1 MSIINFW
8 RNFHISIFIGF
19 TAIYGL
25 TQAKGTHKVHCS
37 EDLMRVE
44 IGLPEINEHETSNS
58 STNTASNSQNF
69 TEEPQIYLEGLKGY
83 PDERCHPE
91 INASLAIF
99 RLSLSDFYE
108 CGVTRMVNQ
117 LTGKKVYYHKII
129 IESQNGKEIVS
140 VKCITTG
147 PVYNLM
153 MNKTSREPPRF
164 ILQQQQQQQQQPSS
178 LQQHHDITR
187 RDVLPAGFQEPDDL
201 EITTS
206 LTERAPEP
214 RLAIGVSQNGKRVT
228 GDLTVTPGTPLT
240 MEINLDRD
248 SAPVYG
254 LGVNYLEVTDTRL
267 LSETIIFKGCTVDPY
282 LFENFNT
289 IDGDTLSAKFKA
301 FKFPD
306 SSYVQFRATVNVCLD
321 KCLGTQCSNGQIGY
335 GRRKREVSDTKLTP
349 LMDTNKVYEISLAMF
364 IKVNDVE
371 GVNRNEVLRLE
382 EKLRELKLANQ
393 RLARNSRGNFA
404 EPLLKTTAE
413 EPQLPSAVPAFVVDE
428 KELEDASSGSLSNAN
443 NLLSM
448 VILMLSI
455 LLMFC
460 KNL

>member
-1 MSIINFW
+1 MFSLNFW
-8 RNFHISIFIGF
+8 RLFLNISLI
-19 TAIYGL
+19 GL
-25 TQAKGTHKVHCS
+25 TFFNGLTHAKGTHKVHCS

-44 IGLPEINEHETSNS
+44 IGLPEPITTTDSS
-58 STNTASNSQNF
+58 STSGSGTSSGSVSSNNDK
-69 TEEPQIYLEGLKGY
+69 PQIYLEGLKGY

-91 INASLAIF
+91 INGSLAVF

-129 IESQNGKEIVS
+129 IESTNGKEIVS
-140 VKCITTG
+140 VKCITSG
-147 PVYNLM
+147 PVFNLM
-153 MNKTSREPPRF
+153 MNETSQEQPRF
-164 ILQQQQQQQQQPSS
+164 IYQQQQHDQLQQQSQQ
-178 LQQHHDITR
+178 LQHHGIVR
-187 RDVLPAGFQEPDDL
+187 RDVLPAGFQEPEDI

-206 LTERAPEP
+206 LTKKAPEP

-240 MEINLDRD
+240 MEITLDQE
-248 SAPVYG
+248 SAPIYG

-335 GRRKREVSDTKLTP
+335 GRRRRDTSDAMMTP

-364 IKVNDVE
+364 IKINDLE

-393 RLARNSRGNFA
+393 RLARNSRGNFE
-404 EPLLKTTAE
+404 EPLVKTFE
-413 EPQLPSAVPAFVVDE
+413 QLPLSVPAFVVDE
-428 KELEDASSGSLSNAN
+428 KELEDARNTVNAIT
-443 NLLSM
+443 STGA
-448 VILMLSI
+448 VILSI
-455 LLMFC
+455 ILTVLC
-460 KNL
+460 KFL

>member
-1 MSIINFW
+1 MFFFLN
-8 RNFHISIFIGF
+8 IFNE
-19 TAIYGL
+19 L
-25 TQAKGTHKVHCS
+25 TTKFLLTGTHKVHCS

-44 IGLPEINEHETSNS
+44 IGLPEINEHETSNNS
-58 STNTASNSQNF
+58 STNTASNNQNV
-69 TEEPQIYLEGLKGY
+69 TEKPQIYLEGLKGY

-117 LTGKKVYYHKII
+117 LTL
-129 IESQNGKEIVS
+129 
-140 VKCITTG
+140 C
-147 PVYNLM
+147 
-153 MNKTSREPPRF
+153 
-164 ILQQQQQQQQQPSS
+164 
-178 LQQHHDITR
+178 DI
-187 RDVLPAGFQEPDDL
+187 DL

-240 MEINLDRD
+240 MEINLDPD

-428 KELEDASSGSLSNAN
+428 KELEDASSGCLSNAN
-443 NLLSM
+443 SLLSM

>member
-1 MSIINFW
+1 MSNINFGK
-8 RNFHISIFIGF
+8 FLLSLTIIGLSLLN
-19 TAIYGL
+19 GL
-25 TQAKGTHKVHCS
+25 SEAKGTHKVHCS

-44 IGLPEINEHETSNS
+44 IGLPEPIVSSSSSSSADDLTNEK
-58 STNTASNSQNF
+58 
-69 TEEPQIYLEGLKGY
+69 PQIYLEGLKGY

-91 INASLAIF
+91 INGSLAIF
-99 RLSLSDFYE
+99 RLSLTDFYE

-129 IESQNGKEIVS
+129 IQSSNGKEIVS
-140 VKCITTG
+140 VKCITSG
-147 PVYNLM
+147 PVFNLM
-153 MNKTSREPPRF
+153 MNETAQEQPRF
-164 ILQQQQQQQQQPSS
+164 VLQDQQQLP
-178 LQQHHDITR
+178 QQHHGIVR
-187 RDVLPAGFQEPDDL
+187 RDVLPAGFQEPEDL

-240 MEINLDRD
+240 MEISLDRE

-335 GRRKREVSDTKLTP
+335 GRRRRDTSEAMMSP
-349 LMDTNKVYEISLAMF
+349 FQDTNKVYEISLAMF
-364 IKVNDVE
+364 IKINDIE

-393 RLARNSRGNFA
+393 RLARNSRGHFN
-404 EPLLKTTAE
+404 EPLVKTYE
-413 EPQLPSAVPAFVVDE
+413 QLPLSVPAFVVDE
-428 KELEDASSGSLSNAN
+428 KELEQARNAGRTAAPVTLSGIYVFAI
-443 NLLSM
+443 
-448 VILMLSI
+448 VAML
-455 LLMFC
+455 C
-460 KNL
+460 KFL

>member
-1 MSIINFW
+1 MFSLNFW
-8 RNFHISIFIGF
+8 RLFLNISLI
-19 TAIYGL
+19 GL
-25 TQAKGTHKVHCS
+25 TFFNGLTHAKGTHKVHCS

-44 IGLPEINEHETSNS
+44 IGLPEPITTTTDSSSSSSSSSSSATSSSGSSNNEK
-58 STNTASNSQNF
+58 
-69 TEEPQIYLEGLKGY
+69 PQIYLEGLKGY

-91 INASLAIF
+91 INGSLAVF

-129 IESQNGKEIVS
+129 IESTNGKEIVS
-140 VKCITTG
+140 VKCITSG
-147 PVYNLM
+147 PVFNLM
-153 MNKTSREPPRF
+153 MNETSQEQPRF
-164 ILQQQQQQQQQPSS
+164 VYQQQQQQQQ
-178 LQQHHDITR
+178 HHVIVR
-187 RDVLPAGFQEPDDL
+187 RDVLPAGFQEPEDI
-201 EITTS
+201 EITTY
-206 LTERAPEP
+206 LTKNAPEP

-240 MEINLDRD
+240 MEITLDGE

-335 GRRKREVSDTKLTP
+335 GRRRRDTSDAMMTP

-364 IKVNDVE
+364 IKINDLE

-393 RLARNSRGNFA
+393 RLARNSRGHFE
-404 EPLLKTTAE
+404 EPLVKTFE
-413 EPQLPSAVPAFVVDE
+413 QLPLSVPAFVVDE
-428 KELEDASSGSLSNAN
+428 RELEDARNGVNAN
-443 NLLSM
+443 TSTGA
-448 VILMLSI
+448 VILSVI
-455 LLMFC
+455 LTVLC
-460 KNL
+460 KFL

>member
-1 MSIINFW
+1 MCNLNFW
-8 RNFHISIFIGF
+8 KLLFNISIIGF
-19 TAIYGL
+19 TFFNGL
-25 TQAKGTHKVHCS
+25 SYAKGTHKVHCS

-44 IGLPEINEHETSNS
+44 IGLPEPIASDGSSSS
-58 STNTASNSQNF
+58 STTTAS
-69 TEEPQIYLEGLKGY
+69 TEKPQIYLEGLKGY

-91 INASLAIF
+91 INGSLAIF
-99 RLSLSDFYE
+99 RLSLTDFYE

-129 IESQNGKEIVS
+129 IQSSNGKEIVS
-140 VKCITTG
+140 VKCITSG
-147 PVYNLM
+147 PVFNLM
-153 MNKTSREPPRF
+153 MNETAQEQPHF
-164 ILQQQQQQQQQPSS
+164 VFQQEEQHQQQP
-178 LQQHHDITR
+178 LQHHGVVR
-187 RDVLPAGFQEPDDL
+187 RDVLPAGFQEPEDL

-240 MEINLDRD
+240 MEISLDRD

-335 GRRKREVSDTKLTP
+335 GRRRRDTSEMMMTP
-349 LMDTNKVYEISLAMF
+349 FQDTNKVYEISLAMF
-364 IKVNDVE
+364 IKINDIE

-393 RLARNSRGNFA
+393 RLARNSRGHFN
-404 EPLLKTTAE
+404 EPLIKNSE
-413 EPQLPSAVPAFVVDE
+413 QLPLSVPAFVVDE
-428 KELEDASSGSLSNAN
+428 KELEQARNNAHSTT
-443 NLLSM
+443 LAAPL
-448 VILMLSI
+448 VIFSSI
-455 LLMFC
+455 LVMLC
-460 KNL
+460 KFL

>member
-1 MSIINFW
+1 MSNKNFGKFLLHLSII
-8 RNFHISIFIGF
+8 
-19 TAIYGL
+19 GL
-25 TQAKGTHKVHCS
+25 SLLHGLSEAKGTHKVHCS

-44 IGLPEINEHETSNS
+44 IGLPEPIAASSSSSSDSSSS
-58 STNTASNSQNF
+58 STSSSSLNNES
-69 TEEPQIYLEGLKGY
+69 PQIYLEGLKGY

-91 INASLAIF
+91 INGSLAIF
-99 RLSLSDFYE
+99 RLSLTDFYE

-129 IESQNGKEIVS
+129 IQSSNGKEIVS
-140 VKCITTG
+140 VKCITSG
-147 PVYNLM
+147 PVFNLM
-153 MNKTSREPPRF
+153 MNETAQEQPRF
-164 ILQQQQQQQQQPSS
+164 VLQE
-178 LQQHHDITR
+178 QQHHGIVR
-187 RDVLPAGFQEPDDL
+187 RDVLPAGFQEPEDL

-240 MEINLDRD
+240 MEISLDRE

-335 GRRKREVSDTKLTP
+335 GRRRRDTSEAMMSP
-349 LMDTNKVYEISLAMF
+349 FQDTNKVYEISLAMF
-364 IKVNDVE
+364 IKINDIE

-393 RLARNSRGNFA
+393 RLARNSRGHFN
-404 EPLLKTTAE
+404 EPLVKTYE
-413 EPQLPSAVPAFVVDE
+413 QLPLSVPAFVVDE
-428 KELEDASSGSLSNAN
+428 KELEEARNAGQTAAPAVSSEIFIATLVA
-443 NLLSM
+443 
-448 VILMLSI
+448 ML
-455 LLMFC
+455 C
-460 KNL
+460 KFL

>member
-1 MSIINFW
+1 MFTLNCCRLFL
-8 RNFHISIFIGF
+8 HISLI
-19 TAIYGL
+19 GL
-25 TQAKGTHKVHCS
+25 TFFNGLTYAKGTHKVHCS

-44 IGLPEINEHETSNS
+44 IGLPEPITTDSTSSSSSNS
-58 STNTASNSQNF
+58 
-69 TEEPQIYLEGLKGY
+69 EKPQIYLEGLKGY

-91 INASLAIF
+91 INGSLAVF

-129 IESQNGKEIVS
+129 IESTNGKEIVS
-140 VKCITTG
+140 VKCITSG
-147 PVYNLM
+147 PVFNLM
-153 MNKTSREPPRF
+153 MNETSQEQPRF
-164 ILQQQQQQQQQPSS
+164 IFQQDQQQHQQ
-178 LQQHHDITR
+178 LQHHGIVR
-187 RDVLPAGFQEPDDL
+187 RDVLPAGFQEPEDL

-206 LTERAPEP
+206 LTEKAPEP

-240 MEINLDRD
+240 MEITLDRD

-254 LGVNYLEVTDTRL
+254 LGVNYLEVTDTRQ

-321 KCLGTQCSNGQIGY
+321 KCLGTQCSNGQTGY
-335 GRRKREVSDTKLTP
+335 GRRRRDTSDAMMTP

-364 IKVNDVE
+364 IKINDIE

-393 RLARNSRGNFA
+393 RLARNSRGHFEEALIKNF
-404 EPLLKTTAE
+404 E
-413 EPQLPSAVPAFVVDE
+413 QLPLSVPAYVVDE
-428 KELEDASSGSLSNAN
+428 KELEDARNASNSPTSSVAVIFSV
-443 NLLSM
+443 LLT
-448 VILMLSI
+448 VL
-455 LLMFC
+455 C
-460 KNL
+460 KFL